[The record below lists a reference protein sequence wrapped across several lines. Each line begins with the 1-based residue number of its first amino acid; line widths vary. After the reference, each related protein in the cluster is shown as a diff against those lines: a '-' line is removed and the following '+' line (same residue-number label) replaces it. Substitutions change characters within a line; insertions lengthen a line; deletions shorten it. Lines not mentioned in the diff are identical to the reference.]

1 MNGSEWRLWSCTVTQ
16 SIGFRFI
23 KEFICCCEKYETQ
36 HLLHPDWLAE
46 KKSGSRHL
54 RYFALRWQSHIFNQ
68 LLLDVFHLSKT
79 QVFTHV
85 NNNNCWFI
93 SCKLSLS
100 SSISNNS
107 KVNVTLQRR
116 ELLQQQQTFL
126 MDKESS
132 GWDKVSHQTQIRCV
146 CVEQQIWESFSKTR
160 RFSQRTSKQE
170 NKHKTVTQPYQQ
182 NILHSIKDSLTLCL
196 IHSSW
201 NSHQ

>member
-68 LLLDVFHLSKT
+68 LLLDLFHLSKT

-146 CVEQQIWESFSKTR
+146 CLEVNSKSESRSAKQDVFLNEPVNRKINTKLSPNLTSKT
-160 RFSQRTSKQE
+160 FYIPSKL
-170 NKHKTVTQPYQQ
+170 V
-182 NILHSIKDSLTLCL
+182 
-196 IHSSW
+196 
-201 NSHQ
+201 

>member
-146 CVEQQIWESFSKTR
+146 CLEVNSKSESRSAKQDVFLNEPVNRKINTKLSPNLTSKT
-160 RFSQRTSKQE
+160 FYIPSKI
-170 NKHKTVTQPYQQ
+170 V
-182 NILHSIKDSLTLCL
+182 
-196 IHSSW
+196 
-201 NSHQ
+201 

>member
-68 LLLDVFHLSKT
+68 LLLDLFHLSKT

-146 CVEQQIWESFSKTR
+146 CLEVNSKSESRSAKQDVFLNEPVNRKINTELSPNLTSKT
-160 RFSQRTSKQE
+160 FYIPSKL
-170 NKHKTVTQPYQQ
+170 V
-182 NILHSIKDSLTLCL
+182 
-196 IHSSW
+196 
-201 NSHQ
+201 

>member
-146 CVEQQIWESFSKTR
+146 CVEVNSKSESRSAKQDVFLNEPVNRKINTKLSPNLTSKT
-160 RFSQRTSKQE
+160 FYIPSKL
-170 NKHKTVTQPYQQ
+170 V
-182 NILHSIKDSLTLCL
+182 
-196 IHSSW
+196 
-201 NSHQ
+201 

>member
-68 LLLDVFHLSKT
+68 LLLDLFHLSKT

-146 CVEQQIWESFSKTR
+146 CVEVNSKSESRSAKQDVFLNEPVNRKINTKLSPNLTSKT
-160 RFSQRTSKQE
+160 FYIPSKL
-170 NKHKTVTQPYQQ
+170 V
-182 NILHSIKDSLTLCL
+182 
-196 IHSSW
+196 
-201 NSHQ
+201 

>member
-68 LLLDVFHLSKT
+68 LLLNVFHLSKT

-146 CVEQQIWESFSKTR
+146 CVEVNSKSESRSAKQDVFLNEPVNRKINTELSPNLTSKT
-160 RFSQRTSKQE
+160 FYIPSKI
-170 NKHKTVTQPYQQ
+170 V
-182 NILHSIKDSLTLCL
+182 
-196 IHSSW
+196 
-201 NSHQ
+201 

>member
-68 LLLDVFHLSKT
+68 LLLDLFHLSKT

-146 CVEQQIWESFSKTR
+146 CLEVNSKSESRSAKQDVFLNEPVNRKINTELSPNLTSKT
-160 RFSQRTSKQE
+160 FYIPSKI
-170 NKHKTVTQPYQQ
+170 V
-182 NILHSIKDSLTLCL
+182 
-196 IHSSW
+196 
-201 NSHQ
+201 

>member
-146 CVEQQIWESFSKTR
+146 CVEVNSKSESRSAKQDVFLNEPVNRKINTKLSPNLTSKT
-160 RFSQRTSKQE
+160 FYIPSKI
-170 NKHKTVTQPYQQ
+170 V
-182 NILHSIKDSLTLCL
+182 
-196 IHSSW
+196 
-201 NSHQ
+201 

>member
-1 MNGSEWRLWSCTVTQ
+1 MTPLILHTVTQ
-16 SIGFRFI
+16 SNRFGFRFI

-46 KKSGSRHL
+46 KKNGSRHL

-68 LLLDVFHLSKT
+68 LLLDLFHLSKT

-146 CVEQQIWESFSKTR
+146 CVEVNSKSESRSAKQDVFLNEPVNRKINTKLSPNLTSKT
-160 RFSQRTSKQE
+160 FYIPSKL
-170 NKHKTVTQPYQQ
+170 V
-182 NILHSIKDSLTLCL
+182 
-196 IHSSW
+196 
-201 NSHQ
+201 

>member
-146 CVEQQIWESFSKTR
+146 CVEVNSKSESRSAKQDVFLNEPVNRKINTELSPNLTSKT
-160 RFSQRTSKQE
+160 FYIPSKI
-170 NKHKTVTQPYQQ
+170 V
-182 NILHSIKDSLTLCL
+182 
-196 IHSSW
+196 
-201 NSHQ
+201 

>member
-68 LLLDVFHLSKT
+68 LLLDLFHLSKT

-146 CVEQQIWESFSKTR
+146 CLEVNSKSESRSAKQDFFLNEPVNRKINTKLSPNLTSKT
-160 RFSQRTSKQE
+160 FYIPSKL
-170 NKHKTVTQPYQQ
+170 V
-182 NILHSIKDSLTLCL
+182 
-196 IHSSW
+196 
-201 NSHQ
+201 

>member
-68 LLLDVFHLSKT
+68 LLLNVFHLSKT

-146 CVEQQIWESFSKTR
+146 CLEVNSKSESRSAKQDVFLNEPVNRKINTKLSPNLTSKT
-160 RFSQRTSKQE
+160 FYIPSKI
-170 NKHKTVTQPYQQ
+170 V
-182 NILHSIKDSLTLCL
+182 
-196 IHSSW
+196 
-201 NSHQ
+201 

>member
-68 LLLDVFHLSKT
+68 LLLDLFHLSKT

-116 ELLQQQQTFL
+116 ELLQQQQMFL

-146 CVEQQIWESFSKTR
+146 CLEVNSKSESRSAKQDVFLNEPVNRKINTKLSPNLTSKT
-160 RFSQRTSKQE
+160 FYIPSKL
-170 NKHKTVTQPYQQ
+170 V
-182 NILHSIKDSLTLCL
+182 
-196 IHSSW
+196 
-201 NSHQ
+201 

>member
-68 LLLDVFHLSKT
+68 LLLNVFHLSKT

-146 CVEQQIWESFSKTR
+146 CLEVNSKSESRSAKQDVFLNEPVNRKINTKLSPNLTSKT
-160 RFSQRTSKQE
+160 FYIPSKL
-170 NKHKTVTQPYQQ
+170 V
-182 NILHSIKDSLTLCL
+182 
-196 IHSSW
+196 
-201 NSHQ
+201 

>member
-146 CVEQQIWESFSKTR
+146 CLEVNSKSESRSAKQDVFLNEPVNRKINTELSPNLTSKT
-160 RFSQRTSKQE
+160 FYIPSKL
-170 NKHKTVTQPYQQ
+170 V
-182 NILHSIKDSLTLCL
+182 
-196 IHSSW
+196 
-201 NSHQ
+201 

>member
-1 MNGSEWRLWSCTVTQ
+1 MTPLILHTVTQ

-46 KKSGSRHL
+46 KKNGSRHL

-68 LLLDVFHLSKT
+68 LLLDLFHLSKT
-79 QVFTHV
+79 KIFTHV

-146 CVEQQIWESFSKTR
+146 CLEVNSKSESRSAKQDVFLNEPVNRKINTKLSPNLTSKT
-160 RFSQRTSKQE
+160 FYIPSKL
-170 NKHKTVTQPYQQ
+170 V
-182 NILHSIKDSLTLCL
+182 
-196 IHSSW
+196 
-201 NSHQ
+201 

>member
-68 LLLDVFHLSKT
+68 LLLDLFHLSKT

-146 CVEQQIWESFSKTR
+146 CVEVNSKSESRSAKQDVFLNEPVNRKINTKLSPNLTSKT
-160 RFSQRTSKQE
+160 FYIPSKI
-170 NKHKTVTQPYQQ
+170 V
-182 NILHSIKDSLTLCL
+182 
-196 IHSSW
+196 
-201 NSHQ
+201 

>member
-68 LLLDVFHLSKT
+68 LLLDLFHLSKT

-146 CVEQQIWESFSKTR
+146 CVEVNSKSESRSAKQDVFLNEPVNRKINTELSPNLTSKT
-160 RFSQRTSKQE
+160 FYIPSKL
-170 NKHKTVTQPYQQ
+170 V
-182 NILHSIKDSLTLCL
+182 
-196 IHSSW
+196 
-201 NSHQ
+201 

>member
-146 CVEQQIWESFSKTR
+146 CLEVNSKSESRSAKQDVFLNEPVNRKINTKLSPNLTSKT
-160 RFSQRTSKQE
+160 FYIPSKL
-170 NKHKTVTQPYQQ
+170 V
-182 NILHSIKDSLTLCL
+182 
-196 IHSSW
+196 
-201 NSHQ
+201 

>member
-36 HLLHPDWLAE
+36 NHSDWLAE

-68 LLLDVFHLSKT
+68 LLLDLFHLSKT

-132 GWDKVSHQTQIRCV
+132 GWDKVCHQTQIRCV
-146 CVEQQIWESFSKTR
+146 CLEVNSKSESRSAKQDVFLNEPVNRKINTKLSPNLTSKT
-160 RFSQRTSKQE
+160 FYIPSKL
-170 NKHKTVTQPYQQ
+170 V
-182 NILHSIKDSLTLCL
+182 
-196 IHSSW
+196 
-201 NSHQ
+201 